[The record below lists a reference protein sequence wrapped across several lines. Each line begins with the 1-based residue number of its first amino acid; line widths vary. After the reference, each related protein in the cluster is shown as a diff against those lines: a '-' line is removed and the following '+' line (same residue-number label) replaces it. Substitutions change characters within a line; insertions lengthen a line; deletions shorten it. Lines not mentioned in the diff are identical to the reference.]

1 LLQSGISVKNR
12 EKLALA
18 IGYLLGN
25 IGSVITIKNEFKEQ
39 RINGL
44 INEILEKLA
53 EIRAGNAQ
61 LAAIKQKIAD
71 ELTALAALQ
80 AKNGQYGEYV
90 RMLNEINAELTANIA
105 KFNNLSNS
113 DETVVSDLLILCEG
127 LKENISKFSKTQSYL
142 ELLIEKA
149 IATST
154 STSST
159 TLIAS
164 SSAEAQSLH
173 QSNSESNSDY
183 YKIEGIDDIN
193 KSSIITF
200 DSTLT

>member
-1 LLQSGISVKNR
+1 
-12 EKLALA
+12 LA

-44 INEILEKLA
+44 NNEILGKLA

-61 LAAIKQKIAD
+61 LAAIKQQIAD

-127 LKENISKFSKTQSYL
+127 LKENIGKF
-142 ELLIEKA
+142 
-149 IATST
+149 
-154 STSST
+154 
-159 TLIAS
+159 
-164 SSAEAQSLH
+164 
-173 QSNSESNSDY
+173 
-183 YKIEGIDDIN
+183 
-193 KSSIITF
+193 
-200 DSTLT
+200 